1 MKRVYESA
9 MFVADYLGWSA
20 VRCDKDNKMKSIE
33 DIHEDVYKL
42 VKKNFEQK

>member
-1 MKRVYESA
+1 MKRVYDSA

-20 VRCDKDNKMKSIE
+20 VRCDKDGKMRSIE

-42 VKKNFEQK
+42 AKRNFK